1 MPQPGAVGVLNH
13 VDTSDSV
20 SNCYVTYH
28 NYILRVGVRLARET
42 IAGQLAG
49 QYMYSELEIAIS
61 GVKSCQR
68 SVYPVPFR
76 VSYIG
81 GLCFFRLQELDSHR
95 PGIFCSWLHLQLHG
109 LWSYASI

>member
-1 MPQPGAVGVLNH
+1 MHGLLAASQPYFSARAKVGG
-13 VDTSDSV
+13 
-20 SNCYVTYH
+20 
-28 NYILRVGVRLARET
+28 VGKDPFARACAYGWLARLL
-42 IAGQLAG
+42 AGRLAG

-109 LWSYASI
+109 PWSYASI